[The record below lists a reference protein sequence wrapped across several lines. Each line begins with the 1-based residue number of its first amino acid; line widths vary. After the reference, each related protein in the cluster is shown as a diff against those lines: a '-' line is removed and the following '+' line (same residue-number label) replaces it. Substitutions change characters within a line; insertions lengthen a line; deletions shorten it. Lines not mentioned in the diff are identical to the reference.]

1 MHTKFY
7 SDSQHRQTDHAPQS
21 RAADKVGL
29 PAGTLIH
36 IGAKHQSE
44 CKISAIQYSAETLI
58 YHEISSISDLQPLQ
72 NNELITWVNI
82 DGLSN
87 IDIVERIG
95 HQLNIHPLMLEDILS
110 THQRPKLEEYENFL
124 YLVIKGISLDQNKIF
139 SLQYEQISI
148 LLLANYVITFKEKSD
163 TTFDPVYHYL
173 QNRSGRLRLK
183 GSDYLAYVIL
193 DTIVDEYFVVED
205 SLDDV
210 IDSLEDNILLNSNKE
225 ILQTIQQIRRSLI
238 SMKRNISPL
247 RELLAAIQHID
258 TPLLQEKTLRYFG
271 DVYDHVLRVND
282 SLESYRER
290 ISAMHDI
297 YLSSISNKMNET
309 IKILTIFATIF
320 IPLTF
325 IAGIY
330 GMNFEYMPE
339 LKWRWAYPAVWVI
352 FILVSIG
359 LLRAYS
365 EIQRSDMRC
374 QVRIPV

>member
-1 MHTKFY
+1 MHTKSY
-7 SDSQHRQTDHAPQS
+7 SESRYRQTDHTAQS
-21 RAADKVGL
+21 SAADKAGL
-29 PAGTLIH
+29 PAGTLMH
-36 IGAKHQSE
+36 IGTKHQSE
-44 CKISAIQYSAETLI
+44 CKISVIQYSAETLLC
-58 YHEISSISDLQPLQ
+58 HEISTISDLQPLQ
-72 NNELITWVNI
+72 NTKLTTWVNI

-87 IDIVERIG
+87 IGIVEGIG
-95 HQLNIHPLMLEDILS
+95 HELNIHPLVLEDILS

-173 QNRSGRLRLK
+173 KNQSGRLRLK

-247 RELLAAIQHID
+247 RELLATIQRID

-309 IKILTIFATIF
+309 MKILTIFATIF

-339 LKWRWAYPAVWVI
+339 LKWRWAYPAVWII
-352 FILVSIG
+352 FILVSVG
-359 LLRAYS
+359 LLIYFRKKKWL
-365 EIQRSDMRC
+365 
-374 QVRIPV
+374 